1 LNQAFKAL
9 SDPTRRKILQL
20 LATRDMNAG
29 EIAAHFNATRPT
41 LSHHLDILKS
51 AGLVTSERNG
61 QHIIYSSNLSVMQ
74 EVMAWFTEFVEQH
87 KERKGDDEPQNKI

>member
-1 LNQAFKAL
+1 VNQAFRAL

-20 LATRDMNAG
+20 LATRDLNAG
-29 EIAAHFNATRPT
+29 EIASHFNITRPT

-51 AGLVTSERNG
+51 AGLVTAERNG

-74 EVMAWFTEFVEQH
+74 EVMAWFTEYIEGH
-87 KERKGDDEPQNKI
+87 RERKDSDER